1 MKFRNI
7 LSGFSVMLFLV
18 ILAACSPSTVTSTA
32 APVSATFAISPVEAT
47 AITTSTLNQPTP
59 AVTTAGPSTPMA
71 GATLLQTGCT
81 GCHGLGMVT
90 RDRFNAAGWK
100 LVVDDMIGRGANL
113 SPSEE
118 TILID
123 YLTKTY
129 GK

>member
-1 MKFRNI
+1 MKSQVIF
-7 LSGFSVMLFLV
+7 LSLAVVLV
-18 ILAACSPSTVTSTA
+18 LLIVAACAPA
-32 APVSATFAISPVEAT
+32 AA
-47 AITTSTLNQPTP
+47 
-59 AVTTAGPSTPMA
+59 TTAPAA
-71 GATLLQTGCT
+71 GDGDGKALLQERCT
-81 GCHGLGMVT
+81 VCHGLGMVT